1 MVATTSLEIRYADY
15 HWNIQVVDGTAAMRG
30 KKEHTKE
37 HPKEVDTEMEQML
50 MYDDEEP
57 EDDAQQ
63 YFAESEN
70 EEEGSDETEQG
81 ENWLMLH
88 IIGWQ
93 RAAANCFLPCYLASS
108 PASESHP
115 PAGAWVIS
123 KRGI

>member
-50 MYDDEEP
+50 MYDD
-57 EDDAQQ
+57 AQQ

-81 ENWLMLH
+81 EN
-88 IIGWQ
+88 
-93 RAAANCFLPCYLASS
+93 
-108 PASESHP
+108 
-115 PAGAWVIS
+115 
-123 KRGI
+123 

>member
-1 MVATTSLEIRYADY
+1 MATTSLEIRYADY

-81 ENWLMLH
+81 EN
-88 IIGWQ
+88 
-93 RAAANCFLPCYLASS
+93 
-108 PASESHP
+108 
-115 PAGAWVIS
+115 
-123 KRGI
+123 